1 MLRVR
6 WQGAYVG
13 ITTGLILTLWV
24 GIGAQIY
31 RPPILGHIPPPM
43 NTTGCPYKNVSLNN
57 TDWFTSTSQLP
68 ELSSTDNFA
77 SSTVSVEHRYEYEYE
92 YSVEDE

>member
-1 MLRVR
+1 
-6 WQGAYVG
+6 
-13 ITTGLILTLWV
+13 
-24 GIGAQIY
+24 
-31 RPPILGHIPPPM
+31 M